1 MAIRA
6 PDGANKL
13 SKNERLTRV
22 RILCWHGVCTLPS
35 CLWGSGFRCTY
46 NHLWQCFMKCFETKQ
61 VYVLAWLS
69 DLFCKPQ
76 KTRTF
81 QMIFPS
87 SRLCK
92 SPCQRS
98 TKAFHYPLFCTPHDP
113 LRRSSIFKSKKYLQT
128 RWMAPLQEQWWL
140 LFSQFW
146 CLLLKIRIS
155 EHSFDKILPQRI
167 VWRTL
172 RFFCSMLFQSSF
184 C

>member
-1 MAIRA
+1 MLAR
-6 PDGANKL
+6 
-13 SKNERLTRV
+13 
-22 RILCWHGVCTLPS
+22 
-35 CLWGSGFRCTY
+35 CLHSPLLVLGFRFPLHSQPPLTIFHDFFFHEMFR
-46 NHLWQCFMKCFETKQ
+46 NKKKQ
-61 VYVLAWLS
+61 VFVQIWLS

-98 TKAFHYPLFCTPHDP
+98 TTAFHYPSSCTPHGP
-113 LRRSSIFKSKKYLQT
+113 LSRLSMFKLKEYLQT
-128 RWMAPLQEQWWL
+128 RWMTPLQEQWWL
-140 LFSQFW
+140 LVFRLQCDPRQLGLFAQFR
-146 CLLLKIRIS
+146 CLLQKIRKS
-155 EHSFDKILPQRI
+155 EHSFDKILPQSI

-172 RFFCSMLFQSSF
+172 RFSCSMLFQSSF